1 MLSLRRLFIWLSV
14 ATLLAGCDDFQADS
28 TRREIYKLAF
38 RTAQFQEAL
47 ERCEADPK
55 VLAKH
60 DKAWREI
67 FEAAVPWLEMDLA
80 AITARQEAGRQGLSD
95 DAELGCEIVLKAT
108 KISFA
113 TADRWAT
120 RIADEEYCGIMD
132 CE

>member
-1 MLSLRRLFIWLSV
+1 MLSFRRLLTWLPV
-14 ATLLAGCDDFQADS
+14 IALLSGCDDFGAES
-28 TRREIYKLAF
+28 TRREIYMLAF

-60 DKAWREI
+60 EKVWNDNFA
-67 FEAAVPWLEMDLA
+67 AAVPWLEMERD
-80 AITARQEAGRQGLSD
+80 AIAARQDAGRQGLAA

-113 TADRWAT
+113 AADRWAT